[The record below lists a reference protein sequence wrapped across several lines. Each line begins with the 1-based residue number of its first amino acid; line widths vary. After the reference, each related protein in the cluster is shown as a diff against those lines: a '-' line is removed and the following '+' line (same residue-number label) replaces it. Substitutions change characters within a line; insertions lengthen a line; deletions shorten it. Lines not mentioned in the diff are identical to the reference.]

1 VVINKRKVVPGGF
14 SGGYLV
20 LPESLAQ
27 LQQSLLFTS
36 ESYMSNEDNIFI
48 TSHNQS
54 GGVTAHTVN
63 FGPTARTMNAQ
74 LGGQLKQHIPA
85 TAKVTITVVLG
96 DGEAFSFA
104 NQVMTWLRENGYINV
119 DGVNQA
125 VYSQPV
131 MGQNLNKINDG
142 QFELIIGTRQ

>member
-1 VVINKRKVVPGGF
+1 
-14 SGGYLV
+14 
-20 LPESLAQ
+20 
-27 LQQSLLFTS
+27 
-36 ESYMSNEDNIFI
+36 MSKEKNIFI

-74 LGGQLKQHIPA
+74 LGGQLKQHIPT
-85 TAKVTITVVLG
+85 TAKVTITAVLG
-96 DGEAFSFA
+96 DGEAFGFA
-104 NQVMTWLRENGYINV
+104 NQVMTWLRENGYGNV

-131 MGQNLNKINDG
+131 MGQNINRINDA

>member
-1 VVINKRKVVPGGF
+1 
-14 SGGYLV
+14 
-20 LPESLAQ
+20 
-27 LQQSLLFTS
+27 
-36 ESYMSNEDNIFI
+36 MSSEDNIFI

-85 TAKVTITVVLG
+85 TAKVTITAVLG